1 MTGFARAAGSEG
13 AYGWIWE
20 MRSVN
25 GRSLDVRLRLPA
37 GFEHLEAPSRTEAA
51 KRFSRGNIAAT
62 LTLERREG
70 AAQLRLNRAALDQLI
85 ALASEYKG
93 HGGVAPAQL
102 DGLLAV
108 RGVVEVVEQGAE
120 AEDAR
125 AAREATI
132 LASLSRA
139 LDELAIARRQEGRAL
154 AVTLTQHLDEIES
167 LVAAASANAATQPTA
182 IKARLQAQLI
192 ELLGAENPVSPD
204 RLAQEVAMM
213 ATRADVREELDR
225 LRAHIVAARQLLGE
239 GGAVGRRLDFLSQEF
254 NREANT
260 LCSKSADIE
269 LTRIGLSL
277 KAVIDRLREQ
287 AANIE

>member
-1 MTGFARAAGSEG
+1 V
-13 AYGWIWE
+13 
-20 MRSVN
+20 RSVN
-25 GRSLDVRLRLPA
+25 GRNLDMRARLPA
-37 GFEHLEAPSRTEAA
+37 GLEHLEAAARNEAT
-51 KRFSRGNIAAT
+51 KRFSRGNISAT

-108 RGVVEVVEQGAE
+108 RGVVEVVEAGAE
-120 AEDAR
+120 SEAER
-125 AAREATI
+125 QAREVAVM
-132 LASLSRA
+132 ASLGRA
-139 LDELAIARRQEGRAL
+139 LDELAIARGQEGRAL
-154 AVTLTQHLDEIES
+154 AATLNAHLAEIEA
-167 LVAAASANAATQPTA
+167 LVNEAATNAAAQPQG
-182 IKARLQAQLI
+182 IRARILAQLT
-192 ELLGAENPVSPD
+192 ELLGADQPVAPE

-225 LRAHIVAARQLLGE
+225 LRAHIVAAHKLLGE

-269 LTRIGLSL
+269 LTRTGLAL